1 MKHGILITLLLPILQ
16 MPMMRQ
22 VIVSLYLI
30 KSAKTHL
37 FAVLPFGHA
46 RLFIK
51 HYNMLVT
58 EERFVLMEGTV
69 SHIHTAVFQKMLLGK
84 RRYI

>member
-1 MKHGILITLLLPILQ
+1 MSRRQNFVKYGLLITLLLPILQ

-37 FAVLPFGHA
+37 YAVLPFGHA

-51 HYNMLVT
+51 HYDMLVT

-69 SHIHTAVFQKMLLGK
+69 SHIHTDVFQ
-84 RRYI
+84 

>member
-1 MKHGILITLLLPILQ
+1 MSRRQNFVKYGLLITLLLPILQ

-37 FAVLPFGHA
+37 YAVLPFGHA

-51 HYNMLVT
+51 HYDMLVT

-69 SHIHTAVFQKMLLGK
+69 SHIHIAVFQ
-84 RRYI
+84 